1 MIQVFMVCT
10 GWCITFFNGIK
21 RLIPSLIIGVSVF
34 LFSLVYFLVNGS
46 NAVEDFIEILML
58 LTYAVITVACLYM
71 FRQVVTSLGQYL
83 SDEVVNRLTEGE
95 R

>member
-1 MIQVFMVCT
+1 
-10 GWCITFFNGIK
+10 
-21 RLIPSLIIGVSVF
+21 
-34 LFSLVYFLVNGS
+34 
-46 NAVEDFIEILML
+46 ML

-71 FRQVVTSLGQYL
+71 FRQVVTSSGQYL